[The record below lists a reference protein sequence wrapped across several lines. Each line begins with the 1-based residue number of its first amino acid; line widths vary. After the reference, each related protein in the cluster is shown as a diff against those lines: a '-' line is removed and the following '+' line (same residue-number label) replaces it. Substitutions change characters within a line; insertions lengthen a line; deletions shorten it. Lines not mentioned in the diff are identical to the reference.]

1 MWKEILE
8 LTPDR
13 QKVIAK
19 LGAQGAAKELNRSE
33 LPMVLAQI
41 GAGKLFILDED
52 YLRYIQFVN

>member
-41 GAGKLFILDED
+41 E
-52 YLRYIQFVN
+52 RVNCSYWMRKSLVLSIV